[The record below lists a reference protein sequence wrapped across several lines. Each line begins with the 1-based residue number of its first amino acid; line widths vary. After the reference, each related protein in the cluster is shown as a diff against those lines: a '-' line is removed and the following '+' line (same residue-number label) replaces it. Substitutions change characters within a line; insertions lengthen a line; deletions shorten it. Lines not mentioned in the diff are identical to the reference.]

1 MLDAQYAEAQPES
14 DAAAPEPAFFG
25 VNRRRMDALL
35 TDTQQLEQTA
45 SSAALRMMDDVYRQT
60 LHKAELAMAAGA
72 TTLPKAIDMAVADFL
87 RAGITCIEYKDG
99 RRVNIADYAEMAL
112 RTAATRAKLQ
122 GDAALRA
129 QLGVD
134 TVLVSAYGQCSETC
148 LPWQGR
154 VYIDDVF
161 GTFSGDRSGDRG
173 HSVNG
178 NWYPLLSVAVQHGLF
193 HPNCR
198 HTLSTWYEGISTMPK
213 PLDAAVVRRNAKL
226 EQQQRAL
233 ERKLRQAKR
242 LEAGCTDPENVKR
255 YAQQRK
261 DAQKALREF
270 VNAHPDVLRRD
281 AWKEKTYGIDAENIL
296 TEILANAKNRDIIVL
311 TADMETVIAEKP
323 FSQIQQLSGKLSD
336 RAVRKWYLAQD
347 GKIPDEIDKTQ
358 SIEAQAR
365 MACELRNRN
374 RTWARDLMHDQ
385 EKRRQM
391 DITDP
396 NRSFEELIE
405 SKMQRK
411 GLTRDEAVADVLN
424 TATKT
429 RKSVNIALGLE
440 K

>member
-1 MLDAQYAEAQPES
+1 MRFP
-14 DAAAPEPAFFG
+14 G
-25 VNRRRMDALL
+25 
-35 TDTQQLEQTA
+35 
-45 SSAALRMMDDVYRQT
+45 
-60 LHKAELAMAAGA
+60 
-72 TTLPKAIDMAVADFL
+72 
-87 RAGITCIEYKDG
+87 C
-99 RRVNIADYAEMAL
+99 
-112 RTAATRAKLQ
+112 
-122 GDAALRA
+122 
-129 QLGVD
+129 
-134 TVLVSAYGQCSETC
+134 
-148 LPWQGR
+148 
-154 VYIDDVF
+154 
-161 GTFSGDRSGDRG
+161 
-173 HSVNG
+173 
-178 NWYPLLSVAVQHGLF
+178 F
-193 HPNCR
+193 H
-198 HTLSTWYEGISTMPK
+198 T
-213 PLDAAVVRRNAKL
+213 
-226 EQQQRAL
+226 
-233 ERKLRQAKR
+233 
-242 LEAGCTDPENVKR
+242 
-255 YAQQRK
+255 
-261 DAQKALREF
+261 
-270 VNAHPDVLRRD
+270 HPDVLRRD

-296 TEILANAKNRDIIVL
+296 TEILANAKSRDIIVL
-311 TADMETVIAEKP
+311 TADMKTVIAEKP

-405 SKMQRK
+405 RKMQRK

>member
-1 MLDAQYAEAQPES
+1 MAQITPETRAMLDAQYAEAQPES
-14 DAAAPEPAFFG
+14 DADAPEPAFFG

-60 LHKAELAMAAGA
+60 LHKAELSMAAGA

-161 GTFSGDRSGDRG
+161 GTFTGDRSGDRG
-173 HSVNG
+173 HSANG
-178 NWYPLLSVAVQHGLF
+178 NWYPLLSVAVRHGLF

-281 AWKEKTYGIDAENIL
+281 AWKEKTYGIDLEKAKKDDIIIADIKREAGIRGVLHLEPTPINVENLAFDDQHINAERAHKV
-296 TEILANAKNRDIIVL
+296 TEQEAREIIQNAKYSISVWGGKFERYY
-311 TADMETVIAEKP
+311 ADQGTVYVNMETNLMRTAFLPPEFDARELLLRKVMKKH
-323 FSQIQQLSGKLSD
+323 GK
-336 RAVRKWYLAQD
+336 
-347 GKIPDEIDKTQ
+347 
-358 SIEAQAR
+358 
-365 MACELRNRN
+365 
-374 RTWARDLMHDQ
+374 
-385 EKRRQM
+385 
-391 DITDP
+391 
-396 NRSFEELIE
+396 
-405 SKMQRK
+405 
-411 GLTRDEAVADVLN
+411 
-424 TATKT
+424 
-429 RKSVNIALGLE
+429 
-440 K
+440 